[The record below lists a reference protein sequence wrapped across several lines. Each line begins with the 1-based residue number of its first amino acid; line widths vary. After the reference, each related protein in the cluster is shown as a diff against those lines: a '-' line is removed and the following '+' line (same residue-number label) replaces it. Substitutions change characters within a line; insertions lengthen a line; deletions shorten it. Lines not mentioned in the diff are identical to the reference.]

1 MDGGSNAAPV
11 RRPRWSDRA
20 KRILLPPAGL
30 FWTLFLGVALAR
42 ATPHDV
48 LGWSMAGASVAALY
62 AMSTPLVR
70 RLLMATLDRYEPL
83 PHDRTEAT
91 GAGAIVVLDSGRKLG
106 AREYGG
112 STVREATLERLVYGA
127 WLHRKLGTPILVSGN
142 GSREMMA
149 DLLRESL
156 GVETRWIE
164 PKSHNT
170 HENAVESAKILRAEG
185 VVRILLVTHFWHM
198 PRAVAAFSAA
208 GLEVVPAPMGFAT
221 LLYARRVLGLLPHPQ
236 AIAESY
242 LAVHEWAGMAWY
254 RLRYRHARP

>member
-1 MDGGSNAAPV
+1 MDGGANAGSV

-20 KRILLPPAGL
+20 KRVLLPPAGL
-30 FWTLFLGVALAR
+30 FWTFFLGAALAR
-42 ATPHDV
+42 ATPYSV
-48 LGWSMAGASVAALY
+48 LGWSLAGASVAALY
-62 AMSTPLVR
+62 ALSTPLAR
-70 RLLMATLDRYEPL
+70 RLLMATLDRFEPL
-83 PHDRTEAT
+83 PYDRIEDT
-91 GAGAIVVLDSGRKLG
+91 GAAAIVVLDSGRKLG

-112 STVREATLERLVYGA
+112 AAVREATLERLVYAG

-156 GVETRWIE
+156 GVPTRWIE
-164 PKSHNT
+164 PRSHNT
-170 HENAVESAKILRAEG
+170 HESAVESAKLLRAEG

-208 GLEVVPAPMGFAT
+208 GLEVVPAPMGFGS
-221 LLYARRVLGLLPHPQ
+221 LLYARPFLGLLPHPQ
-236 AIAESY
+236 AMAESY

-254 RLRYRHARP
+254 RLRYRHVRP